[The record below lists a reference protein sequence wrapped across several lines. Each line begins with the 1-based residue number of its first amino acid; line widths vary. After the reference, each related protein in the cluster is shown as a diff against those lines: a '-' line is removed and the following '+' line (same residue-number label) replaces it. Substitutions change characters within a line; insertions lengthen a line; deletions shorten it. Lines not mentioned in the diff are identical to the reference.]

1 MNILFTESSPNIG
14 GQELQAVAQMKA
26 LKKMGH
32 SVLLVCREN
41 SKIAFEAS
49 KFGIDITFALFRNS
63 LHIPTVWRLLG
74 IVHSFQPDAIVCHSG
89 HDSNIVG
96 LVRFFTWK
104 HPFRIIR
111 QKTYLTRKTKF
122 FSINHFCDEVIVP
135 GTNMKTHLEQEG
147 CRTRVTVVP
156 PGFDFQELYVDS
168 RNSLPPSVLSWLAS
182 RRGCPVIAQVGMLR
196 PEKGHKF
203 MLNLLFHLKMNGR
216 QFCWLIVGSGSPELR

>member
-1 MNILFTESSPNIG
+1 FTESSPNIG

-49 KFGIDITFALFRNS
+49 KLGIDITFALFRNS
-63 LHIPTVWRLLG
+63 LHIPTAWRLLG
-74 IVHSFQPDAIVCHSG
+74 IVHGFQPNAIVCHSG

-96 LVRFFTWK
+96 LVRLFTRK

-111 QKTYLTRKTKF
+111 QKTYLTRKTKV

-135 GTNMKTHLEQEG
+135 GTSMKTHLEQEG

-156 PGFDFQELYVDS
+156 PGFDFQKLYVDS
-168 RNSLPPSVLSWLAS
+168 RNSLPPNVLSWLAS

-196 PEKGHKF
+196 PEKGHEF

>member
-74 IVHSFQPDAIVCHSG
+74 IVHSFQS
-89 HDSNIVG
+89 
-96 LVRFFTWK
+96 F
-104 HPFRIIR
+104 
-111 QKTYLTRKTKF
+111 
-122 FSINHFCDEVIVP
+122 
-135 GTNMKTHLEQEG
+135 
-147 CRTRVTVVP
+147 VTVDMIVILLVWYGFL
-156 PGFDFQELYVDS
+156 PGNIHSEL
-168 RNSLPPSVLSWLAS
+168 
-182 RRGCPVIAQVGMLR
+182 
-196 PEKGHKF
+196 
-203 MLNLLFHLKMNGR
+203 
-216 QFCWLIVGSGSPELR
+216 SGKRHI

>member
-49 KFGIDITFALFRNS
+49 KLGIDITFALFRNS
-63 LHIPTVWRLLG
+63 LHIPTAWRLLG
-74 IVHSFQPDAIVCHSG
+74 IVHGFQPNAIVCHSG

-96 LVRFFTWK
+96 LVRLFTRK

-111 QKTYLTRKTKF
+111 QKTYLTRKTKV

-135 GTNMKTHLEQEG
+135 GTSMKTHLEQEG

-156 PGFDFQELYVDS
+156 PGFDFQKLYVDS
-168 RNSLPPSVLSWLAS
+168 RNSLPPNVLSWL
-182 RRGCPVIAQVGMLR
+182 
-196 PEKGHKF
+196 
-203 MLNLLFHLKMNGR
+203 
-216 QFCWLIVGSGSPELR
+216 